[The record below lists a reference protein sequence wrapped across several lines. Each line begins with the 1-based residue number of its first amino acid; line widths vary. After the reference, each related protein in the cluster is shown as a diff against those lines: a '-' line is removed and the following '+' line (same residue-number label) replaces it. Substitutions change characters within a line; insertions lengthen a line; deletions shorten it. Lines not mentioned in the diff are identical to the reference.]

1 MDDDASQQPGAK
13 RTRGVDAGEAT
24 SVSVCTPCLPSL
36 FFLTLLIFFNITLIQ
51 QQVAVEEA
59 RAIAQLH
66 AVHAQ
71 KAQKALAQQATLQ
84 PQVAQKATLQPQVA
98 QQDDQALSDR
108 VAKEEAAA
116 AGHGLSLSLPLS
128 LSFHSYP
135 SI

>member
-1 MDDDASQQPGAK
+1 M
-13 RTRGVDAGEAT
+13 
-24 SVSVCTPCLPSL
+24 
-36 FFLTLLIFFNITLIQ
+36 
-51 QQVAVEEA
+51 AVEEA

-84 PQVAQKATLQPQVA
+84 PQVAQ
-98 QQDDQALSDR
+98 QDDQALSDR
-108 VAKEEAAA
+108 VAKEEAAAA